1 MILNNLIP
9 ILNIGTV
16 LELFNG
22 IVTQINTHIGS
33 SEKRSDIKTKQ
44 NFILED
50 DPMCGVTT
58 GGKEECFWDCN
69 IIPTPM
75 PSTYENLI
83 TNPECLRDTSKKLQ
97 ILWLMA

>member
-1 MILNNLIP
+1 MVKQKN
-9 ILNIGTV
+9 LNIIRIDFSG
-16 LELFNG
+16 LKNS
-22 IVTQINTHIGS
+22 QI
-33 SEKRSDIKTKQ
+33 Q
-44 NFILED
+44 YQLED

-97 ILWLMA
+97 ILYG